1 MTKICVIIPAYN
13 ESKAIGAVIKETKRY
28 VSDILVVDDGS
39 ADDTPSVAKNCGAF
53 VLSFPKN
60 KGKGEALKDG
70 FKYALV
76 NNYDAVIT
84 MDADGQHLPS
94 DLPKFIDAA
103 CPDCVGIVAG
113 NRMADPHG
121 MPLIR
126 VATNFLM
133 SSIISLVCK
142 ARIPDTQCG
151 FRLIKC
157 ALLKKSRLVSS
168 KYEIESELLIKA
180 CKLGFKIESVPV
192 KSVYTG
198 QVSLINPVV
207 DTWRFF
213 VMLLR
218 MMI

>member
-13 ESKAIGAVIKETKRY
+13 ESKAIGGVIKAAKRY
-28 VSDILVVDDGS
+28 IDDVLVIDDGS
-39 ADDTPSVAKNCGAF
+39 RDNTPSIAKESGAF

-70 FKYALV
+70 FRYAVV

-94 DLPKFIDAA
+94 DLPKFINAA
-103 CPDCVGIVAG
+103 RPTCVGIVAG
-113 NRMADPHG
+113 NRMTDPHR
-121 MPLIR
+121 MPLVRI
-126 VATNFLM
+126 ATNFLM
-133 SSIISLVCK
+133 SSIISFFCRQRV
-142 ARIPDTQCG
+142 PDTQCG

-157 ALLKKSRLVSS
+157 DLLKKSRLISS

-180 CKLGFKIESVPV
+180 CRLGFKIESVPI

-207 DTWRFF
+207 DTWRFL
-213 VMLLR
+213 VMLFR